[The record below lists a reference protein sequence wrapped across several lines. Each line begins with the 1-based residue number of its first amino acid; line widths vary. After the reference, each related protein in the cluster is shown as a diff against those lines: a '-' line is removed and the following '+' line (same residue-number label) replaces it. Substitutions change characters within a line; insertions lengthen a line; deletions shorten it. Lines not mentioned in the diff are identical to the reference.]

1 MIEDRKRKAVL
12 LLGPT
17 GAGKTPLGD
26 LFEERGLPLPGYRER
41 SCLHFDFGA
50 NLRRLVERDVP
61 EGGITRDDL
70 DFLRRVLED
79 GVLLEDE
86 HFPLA
91 RRIFEAFLARRRT
104 EATGNDADE
113 SLIILNG
120 LPRHV
125 GQAEAV
131 DAIVEVVAVI
141 FLRCDESSVAARIVD
156 NVGGDRLGRTDDDLA
171 AVRRK
176 LHIYNERTAP
186 LVSHYNAIGTVIVTL
201 DVDPQTSPKDVWER
215 LASVEGE

>member
-1 MIEDRKRKAVL
+1 ML

-26 LFEERGLPLPGYRER
+26 LFQRHGLRLRDWQEP

-50 NLRRLVERDVP
+50 NLRRLVDRNVAED
-61 EGGITRDDL
+61 GITREDL
-70 DFLRRVLED
+70 DFLRRVLEE

-91 RRIFEAFLARRRT
+91 RRVFEAFMARQQP
-104 EATGNDADE
+104 AVADRSKSA
-113 SLIILNG
+113 SLIVLNG

-131 DAIVEVVAVI
+131 DAIVEVLAVI
-141 FLRCDESSVAARIVD
+141 CLQCDESNVTARIAD
-156 NVGGDRLGRTDDDLA
+156 NVGGDRLGRSDDDLA
-171 AVRRK
+171 AVQRK
-176 LHIYNERTAP
+176 LLIYKERTAP
-186 LVSHYNAIGTVIVTL
+186 LVSHYRSLGAAVETF
-201 DVDPQTSPKDVWER
+201 DVGAETTPKDVWNRVARGGITEQ
-215 LASVEGE
+215 